1 MSIVSDTVNLH
12 LPPKRKSTP
21 SGWIKFNAV
30 CCQHNGHSAD
40 TRARGGMISNP
51 DGGVSYH
58 CFNCGFK
65 TSWQP
70 GRNLSRGLRRLM
82 QWLNV
87 SDDLINRVALE
98 VMRENEGFAVNTKL
112 ITVPVFNTVPL
123 PTDAVPIANCEAEGY
138 AHSPHLQQVLQ
149 YMHSRNLYL
158 EDYEFWWSPSL
169 GYRDRLIVPFGYQG
183 RTVGW
188 TARKVTDGKPKYLSE
203 QQPGY
208 VFNLDA
214 QLNHS
219 DSIYTVVVEG
229 PIDAIHINGVALM
242 GSEIKDQQALLIN
255 QLGRHTVLVPDRDPA
270 GSKLIEPAIALGW
283 SVSMPEWPDGINDV
297 GDAVQQHGRLYALYM
312 IMAAVTESPLKTRL
326 RAKQWF
332 INT

>member
-1 MSIVSDTVNLH
+1 MSIVSDTVSLH

-40 TRARGGMISNP
+40 TRARGGLISNS

-65 TSWQP
+65 ASWQP

-87 SDDLINRVALE
+87 ADDLVNRVALE
-98 VMRENEGFAVNTKL
+98 VMRENDGFAVNTKL
-112 ITVPVFNTVPL
+112 ITLPVFDTVVLPDNAVRIQDCAAAGHGENT
-123 PTDAVPIANCEAEGY
+123 
-138 AHSPHLQQVLQ
+138 HLQQVLH
-149 YMHSRNLYL
+149 YMRSRNLYL
-158 EDYEFWWSPSL
+158 EDYDFWWSPSM

-183 RTVGW
+183 RVVGW
-188 TARKVTDGKPKYLSE
+188 TARKITQGTPKYMSQ

-208 VFNLDA
+208 VFNLDS
-214 QLNHS
+214 QTGNR
-219 DSIYTVVVEG
+219 IYTVVVEG
-229 PIDAIHINGVALM
+229 PLDAVHIDGVALM

-255 QLGRHTVLVPDRDPA
+255 RLGRQVVLVPDRDAA
-270 GSKLIEPAIALGW
+270 GAKLIEPAINLGW
-283 SVSMPEWPDGINDV
+283 AVSMPNWPPGVKDV
-297 GDAVQQHGRLYALYM
+297 GEAVQLHGRLYALYM
-312 IMAAVTESPLKTRL
+312 VIAALEQSSLKIRL

-332 INT
+332 LNTQ